1 MGWHGPFAIGAAIL
15 AGALLALGMVLV
27 ATAPGALAVATLA
40 LGLAVAPLAAVLGV
54 VVARRR
60 AAPVIGALLAFLAV
74 IVAAVVAREAG
85 AGVLAARPADAQ
97 RLAWLVA
104 FLAEGAIWV
113 LVAVA
118 LLLLFFPNGQLP
130 SRRWRWVPA
139 IAIAGAFVVQA
150 HGAFDS
156 APFRPPLQ
164 ALPRPFGPPPPWLE
178 VIGLIAFVTVLALVP
193 ASVVS
198 LVLRYRRGDELARAR
213 IKWLALG
220 GAGIALFPFVC
231 GAEILVTGSPGLIS
245 AAVGIAGLVGI
256 PIGIAIAMLR
266 HDLYD
271 IDKALAGTAAWV
283 LLSVVLLV
291 LYGVASVAAGVA
303 LGQGSAFAAA
313 VAAALCALALAPL
326 RRRLASFVDRRLYPR
341 RRAAIEALDTLYR
354 DVSAG
359 TAEPE
364 SLQDVLRSALR
375 DEDLVV
381 GYRVPGTDV
390 RVDRAGVEV
399 VANGVPVELAG
410 AAIGVVVPGPAGAA
424 SSALIGEVVGRAA
437 PLVEVVRLRLEL
449 GGALREVEASR
460 ARLLQ
465 IGYEERRR
473 LERDLHDGAQ
483 QRLVSLGMAIRLAQ
497 RHLDDGSVNVDGL
510 LDETVTQLSTAVA
523 ELRQLAQ
530 GIRPSSLDDGLEAA
544 LARLVQNVPVS
555 VETDIV
561 AGPLPDEVATTAYFV
576 ISEAV
581 ANAVKHANA
590 SRIGLRVVRA
600 DNQVLVRVSDDG
612 RGGAALQPG
621 SGLADRVAALGGSIA
636 ITSPIGRG
644 TIVEAA
650 LPCAS

>member
-1 MGWHGPFAIGAAIL
+1 MGWPGWFAVGTAIL
-15 AGALLALGMVLV
+15 AGTLLAFGIVVV
-27 ATAPGALAVATLA
+27 AAAPGAIAVATLC
-40 LGLAVAPLAAVLGV
+40 LGLAVVPPSAVLGV
-54 VVARRR
+54 VIARGP
-60 AAPVIGALLAFLAV
+60 AAPRVGALLGFFALVVGAIVVREGGAELLAS
-74 IVAAVVAREAG
+74 
-85 AGVLAARPADAQ
+85 RPADAG
-97 RLAWLVA
+97 RLAWLMA
-104 FLAEGAIWV
+104 LLAESAIWV
-113 LVAVA
+113 LVSVA
-118 LLLLFFPNGQLP
+118 LLLLFFPGGQLP
-130 SRRWRWVPA
+130 SQRWRWVPA
-139 IAIAGAFVVQA
+139 LAVAGAVLVQA
-150 HGAFDS
+150 NGAFDTG
-156 APFRPPLQ
+156 PFRPPLQ
-164 ALPRPFGPPPPWLE
+164 ALPRPFGAPPLWLE
-178 VIGLIAFVTVLALVP
+178 ILGFVGFLTVLAIVP
-193 ASVVS
+193 ATAGS
-198 LVLRYRRGDELARAR
+198 LVLRFRRGDELTRAR
-213 IKWLALG
+213 IKWLAVG
-220 GAGIALFPFVC
+220 GTGIALFPFVC
-231 GAEILVTGSPGLIS
+231 GTEILVTGSPGLIS
-245 AAVGIAGLVGI
+245 AVVGIAGLVGI

-271 IDKALAGTAAWV
+271 VDKALAGAAAWV
-283 LLSVVLLV
+283 LLSVALVL
-291 LYGVASVAAGVA
+291 LYGVASVAVGLA
-303 LGQGSAFAAA
+303 LGQGSAVAAA

-326 RRRLASFVDRRLYPR
+326 RRRLASIVDGRLYPR
-341 RRAAIEALDTLYR
+341 RRGAIEALDALFR

-359 TAEPE
+359 SAEPE
-364 SLQDVLRSALR
+364 ALQEVLRSALR
-375 DEDLVV
+375 DDGLVV
-381 GYRVPGTDV
+381 GYRLPGTDT
-390 RVDRAGVEV
+390 RVDRGGVPV
-399 VANGVPVELAG
+399 VAEGTPVELAG
-410 AAIGVVVPGPAGAA
+410 VQIGVVVQSRAGT
-424 SSALIGEVVGRAA
+424 SSKELIREVAGRAA
-437 PLVEVVRLRLEL
+437 PLVEVVRLRVEL
-449 GGALREVEASR
+449 ARAVREVEASR

-497 RHLDDGSVNVDGL
+497 RHLEDGSVDVDGL

-600 DNQVLVRVSDDG
+600 ENQVLVRVSDDG

-636 ITSPIGRG
+636 ITSPVGRG

>member
-1 MGWHGPFAIGAAIL
+1 MGWPGRFAVGAAIL
-15 AGALLALGMVLV
+15 TGALLALGIVLV
-27 ATAPGALAVATLA
+27 AAAPGALAVATLA
-40 LGLAVAPLAAVLGV
+40 LGLAVAPLSAVLGV
-54 VVARRR
+54 VVARRP
-60 AAPVIGALLAFLAV
+60 AGPIIGALLGFLALV
-74 IVAAVVAREAG
+74 VSAIVVREAG
-85 AGVLAARPADAQ
+85 AELLASRPADAG
-97 RLAWLVA
+97 RLAWLMAV
-104 FLAEGAIWV
+104 FAEGAIWV
-113 LVAVA
+113 LVAVT
-118 LLLLFFPNGQLP
+118 LLLLFFPDGHVP
-130 SRRWRWVPA
+130 GRRWRWVPA
-139 IAIAGAFVVQA
+139 IAVAGAFLVQA
-150 HGAFDS
+150 HGAFDP

-178 VIGLIAFVTVLALVP
+178 VLGLIGFATVLALVP
-193 ASVVS
+193 ATVAS
-198 LVLRYRRGDELARAR
+198 LVLRYRRGDELGRAR
-213 IKWLALG
+213 IRWLALG
-220 GAGIALFPFVC
+220 GTGIALFPFVC
-231 GAEILVTGSPGLIS
+231 GVEILATGSPGLIS

-256 PIGIAIAMLR
+256 PVGMAIAMLR

-271 IDKALAGTAAWV
+271 VDKALAGTAAWV
-283 LLSVVLLV
+283 LLSVVLVV
-291 LYGVASVAAGVA
+291 LYGVASVAVGVA
-303 LGQGSAFAAA
+303 VGQGSAIAAA

-326 RRRLASFVDRRLYPR
+326 RRRVASLVDRRLYPR
-341 RRAAIEALDTLYR
+341 RRAAIEALDDLYR

-359 TAEPE
+359 SAQPE
-364 SLQDVLRSALR
+364 ALQDVLRSALR
-375 DEDLVV
+375 DDRLVV
-381 GYRVPGTDV
+381 GYRVPGADV
-390 RVDRAGVEV
+390 RVDRAGVPV
-399 VANGVPVELAG
+399 VAEGVPVELAG
-410 AAIGVVVPGPAGAA
+410 APIGVVVPGPAGA
-424 SSALIGEVVGRAA
+424 SSKALIWEVAGRAA

-449 GGALREVEASR
+449 ARAVREVEASR
-460 ARLLQ
+460 SRLLQ

-497 RHLDDGSVNVDGL
+497 RHLEDGSVDVDSL

-555 VETDIV
+555 VEADIV
-561 AGPLPDEVATTAYFV
+561 AGPLPDDVATTAYFV

-600 DNQVLVRVSDDG
+600 ENQVLVRISDDG

-621 SGLADRVAALGGSIA
+621 SGLADRVAALGGSIE
-636 ITSPIGRG
+636 ITSPVGRG